1 MSRAASN
8 LGIVLWLGLSAV
20 VLLYP
25 CLPARDPN
33 GEVFALSRF
42 DFALV
47 YLANPEALLLQWTA
61 DVPLDFWPVRGTAIL
76 IATVWCGMLSLLGF
90 ACLRPFSNRLFGLTP
105 RNLTYWAVSLVL
117 GYALLQGA
125 LLLQLTFLGKLTTV
139 TTFGLMVGALL
150 ALYLA
155 ANFFAARSRPR
166 ESKPSSIEME
176 ADATSVAD
184 PDRTLAVAWKR
195 RLYGLSI
202 IGSVYVVVAYIV
214 GAMVPS
220 VDLRV
225 REERWVQTAQNY
237 EQNFAPE
244 KYTAPAARTLL
255 AERVL
260 KAWSWDTVAYT
271 TLGVMGTNIRS
282 TVREAILIE
291 GSGQLDTKAVPAGY
305 TAFLA
310 SKLVAVVVG
319 LAGLLLF
326 AHLVRGLYGKV
337 PAMLLL
343 FLLLTT
349 PSLLELARAGRP
361 EFAALG
367 PIAVVVTIFI
377 RYQTRQRGIAW
388 PLIALVSLALWDWL
402 SALSMES
409 PNVEQA
415 GFGTILRFAGISSLF
430 AIPWTACVVIGLHV
444 KPSRKSL
451 QLFAVGLG
459 VFVFLGMLLARPDR
473 CWIPVLGLIIPVA
486 AHGIAWLL
494 ENQHRFFGIVG
505 WSGMMVVGL
514 VNASYWP
521 LMENRIL
528 APVELLVSES
538 WREYP
543 TDQTSEVR
551 IRYPLEL
558 RRQFYG
564 GALDGESTILLLGVR
579 DDLDIPVRCLP
590 IDLLDGLSDT
600 SIEHLM
606 KSKNAT
612 HVALVAASNDEDA
625 PARLTYEQ
633 EKLVREMLETLEQRG
648 EWQRMPVSKD
658 NFDLTLYMRVR
669 KASSL

>member
-1 MSRAASN
+1 MSRAASI
-8 LGIVLWLGLSAV
+8 LGNALWLGLSAV

-61 DVPLDFWPVRGTAIL
+61 DVPLDFWPIRGSAIL
-76 IATVWCGMLSLLGF
+76 IATVWCGTLSLLGF
-90 ACLRPFSNRLFGLTP
+90 ACFRPFANRLFGLTP
-105 RNLTYWAVSLVL
+105 RSLAYWSMSLVL

-139 TTFGLMVGALL
+139 ATFGLMIGALL
-150 ALYLA
+150 AIYLA
-155 ANFFAARSRPR
+155 TNFLAARSKSR
-166 ESKPSSIEME
+166 ESKPSSIGME
-176 ADATSVAD
+176 ADTTNATD
-184 PDRTLAVAWKR
+184 GDRTLAVAWKR
-195 RLYGLSI
+195 RLYGLSM
-202 IGSVYVVVAYIV
+202 IGSFYLVAVYIV

-225 REERWVQTAQNY
+225 REERWVYTAQKY
-237 EQNFAPE
+237 GQYSAPGANTDP
-244 KYTAPAARTLL
+244 TAITSL
-255 AERVL
+255 AERPL
-260 KAWSWDTVAYT
+260 KAWRWDPIAYT

-282 TVREAILIE
+282 TVREAVPID
-291 GSGQLDTKAVPAGY
+291 GSGQLDTNTVPASY
-305 TAFLA
+305 TAFIA
-310 SKLVAVVVG
+310 SKLVAVMVG

-326 AHLVRGLYGKV
+326 AHLVSGLYGRA

-361 EFAALG
+361 EFTALG
-367 PIAVVVTIFI
+367 PIAVIVTMFM
-377 RYQTRQRGIAW
+377 RYQTRRRGLAW
-388 PLIALVSLALWDWL
+388 PLITLVSLALWGWL

-430 AIPWTACVVIGLHV
+430 AIPWTACIVIGLHV

-451 QLFAVGLG
+451 QLFAVGISLFVLLG
-459 VFVFLGMLLARPDR
+459 ILLACPDR
-473 CWIPVLGLIIPVA
+473 CWIPVLGLFIPVA

-494 ENQHRFFGIVG
+494 VNQHRFIGIVG
-505 WSGMMVVGL
+505 WGGMMVIGL

-521 LMENRIL
+521 LMENRLL
-528 APVELLVSES
+528 APVEFLVSES

-543 TDQTSEVR
+543 SDQTSEVR

-564 GALDGESTILLLGVR
+564 GALADDAIILLLGTR
-579 DDLDIPVRCLP
+579 DDLDIPLRCRTIESQAELTS
-590 IDLLDGLSDT
+590 G
-600 SIEHLM
+600 SIEQLIEL
-606 KSKNAT
+606 SGST
-612 HVALVAASNDEDA
+612 HVALVASLSGEEDSST
-625 PARLTYEQ
+625 LTYEQ
-633 EKLVREMLETLEQRG
+633 YKLVRAEMEELERRGKLQRL
-648 EWQRMPVSKD
+648 PVSQD
-658 NFDLTLYMRVR
+658 NFDLIVYQLVR
-669 KASSL
+669 